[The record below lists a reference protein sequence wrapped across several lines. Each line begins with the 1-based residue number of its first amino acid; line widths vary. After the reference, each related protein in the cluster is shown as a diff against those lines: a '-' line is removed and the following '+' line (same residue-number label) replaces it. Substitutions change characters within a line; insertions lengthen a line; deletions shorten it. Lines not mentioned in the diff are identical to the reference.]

1 LTPARIGVVSA
12 TALLVGEM
20 LTFASEEAGVACP
33 MRRPPHDGP
42 HIRQG
47 NRTRLTRVKVAP
59 LTGA

>member
-1 LTPARIGVVSA
+1 
-12 TALLVGEM
+12 M

-47 NRTRLTRVKVAP
+47 NRTRLTRVKAAP